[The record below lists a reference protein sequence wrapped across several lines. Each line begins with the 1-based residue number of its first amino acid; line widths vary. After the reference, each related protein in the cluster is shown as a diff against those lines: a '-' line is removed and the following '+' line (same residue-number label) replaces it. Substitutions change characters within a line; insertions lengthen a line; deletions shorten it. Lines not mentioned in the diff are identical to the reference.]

1 MASGSSGDSDTVGE
15 ALVSAARSGDAES
28 ARALCWACNGASSR
42 PALLDAELAARE
54 AGHGPLADELARF
67 RDDAGAGA
75 EVDTLPLE
83 SLIGVASLSGHDDR
97 DPRLLRHLVGAPS
110 FSCDHAGRALVK
122 ACVMGNYAAVL
133 LLIHSGKLPG
143 GSPPVVIEALEQTVL
158 ALACHQTSFSLGGA
172 WEGAP
177 RGRIPCGPQAKP

>member
-1 MASGSSGDSDTVGE
+1 MGMHPTILYGDSDGATAGE

-67 RDDAGAGA
+67 RDDAG
-75 EVDTLPLE
+75 
-83 SLIGVASLSGHDDR
+83 
-97 DPRLLRHLVGAPS
+97 
-110 FSCDHAGRALVK
+110 RALVK

-133 LLIHSGKLPG
+133 MLIRSGKLPG

-158 ALACHQTSFSLGGA
+158 ALACHQSYGL
-172 WEGAP
+172 
-177 RGRIPCGPQAKP
+177 R